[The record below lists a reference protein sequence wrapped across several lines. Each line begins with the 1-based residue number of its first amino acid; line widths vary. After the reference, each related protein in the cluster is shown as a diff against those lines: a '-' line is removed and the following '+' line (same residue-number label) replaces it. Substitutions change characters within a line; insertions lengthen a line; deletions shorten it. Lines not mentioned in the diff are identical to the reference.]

1 MDKIIW
7 GSLARNPN
15 AIHLLEKNMDKID
28 LFNLSEN
35 PNAIH
40 LYTKLD
46 TELMKQVLQPLARE
60 LCEYVFHPVRM
71 MRLAENCCMELDE
84 YMELY

>member
-1 MDKIIW
+1 MDKINW
-7 GSLARNPN
+7 GW
-15 AIHLLEKNMDKID
+15 
-28 LFNLSEN
+28 LSSN

-60 LCEYVFHPVRM
+60 LCEYVFHPIRM
-71 MRLAENCCMELDE
+71 MRLAENCGVELDE